1 MVATRCVSQRLEQDV
16 RAEEE
21 AELYRLE
28 SGASAEKDV
37 DEVPRRVLLALKC
50 ARTCTCTCARNKL
63 AVTRS

>member
-1 MVATRCVSQRLEQDV
+1 MVATRWLSQRLEQDV

-37 DEVPRRVLLALKC
+37 DDVPRRALLALPENTEVVAEAEQQEC
-50 ARTCTCTCARNKL
+50 
-63 AVTRS
+63 

>member
-28 SGASAEKDV
+28 SGASAEDL
-37 DEVPRRVLLALKC
+37 EVLRTTWNLSRIRVSFHGS
-50 ARTCTCTCARNKL
+50 RQ
-63 AVTRS
+63 